1 MPFFKKK
8 YHQSPDQELV
18 KLLSAGNEAAF
29 DELYNRYAEK
39 LYHFFYKM
47 LYQDQEL
54 AADFCQ
60 SLFMKVFEKAETF
73 DTTQKFST
81 WIYAIAANMCKN
93 EYRRNSRAK
102 PTIYLDDSLK
112 KIEPKAPGLID
123 QEIFNQ
129 HLQSAINKLDDKHRL
144 CFILRYQEEKTVTE
158 ISEVLNCPP
167 GTVKSRLHYTLKKLA
182 VQLDQFNP
190 IQKKAS
196 NE

>member
-1 MPFFKKK
+1 
-8 YHQSPDQELV
+8 
-18 KLLSAGNEAAF
+18 
-29 DELYNRYAEK
+29 
-39 LYHFFYKM
+39 
-47 LYQDQEL
+47 
-54 AADFCQ
+54 
-60 SLFMKVFEKAETF
+60 
-73 DTTQKFST
+73 
-81 WIYAIAANMCKN
+81 MCKN

-102 PTIYLDDSLK
+102 PTIDLDDSLK
-112 KIEPKAPGLID
+112 KIEPRAPGLID